1 MESRTAQE
9 DFPTSCIRIN
19 GRPILPVRV
28 DDNYK
33 NEIAKY
39 KAMAIARQKKLEDA
53 KKAKHK
59 QLLQDID
66 MKMKVLEEKKRN
78 RQKLEQVSESNP
90 KQPSEQDSAVL
101 SINNVNHV
109 SADHSRKSNNDKK
122 SETYLEEFPLETNTG
137 SSNIENDNSFRI
149 SEKDNATP
157 KKEEHLASNDTEL
170 NETNADSSSDTGL
183 VEDLIKEFSQHSLQT
198 PQSSDQEEA
207 IKDEILSVKN
217 LGSHHTRAPETSDS
231 TSLKMPTVDNF
242 QFTSLRNYSPPNK
255 DIYHSPTQEDN
266 NESVASSDDSTVLQ
280 AFSEDR
286 PSSRRRLNMDQVVEP
301 IENPQSVDDVDDAKI
316 RSSYEIKRASPSRIV
331 IARPQYIFDDSMDPF
346 DTDDSIETVPMRN
359 DFSSETISKEQIA
372 PIRAWMELHD
382 INFDK
387 VSAIAKGFL
396 TRLLIRTERVQ
407 AIIQTIKDSNLVLH
421 SLKDDVGNTRS
432 SIRDFTFRER
442 ILSQLKAARYSLN
455 DIFISAPSH
464 VRMNII
470 ANDRLT
476 KNSRQSSAKS
486 KPLGLSRATRISL
499 NRRLKSAFNQF
510 FLDCISNSSNKTT
523 ESSKKEKSK
532 ILTSFPQPEQS
543 VQSPYLRGNKRIFG
557 SSNTPNVARASQHNR
572 SPTVILDLGHK
583 RHLESDPVQLKKSR
597 PASAIIERGYNKK
610 SVADRVTLSSE
621 FLRRNKLDQ
630 SPKTVSPY
638 SRKKGTPKNLNSK
651 FPKKTNY
658 GGAIPL
664 ARNISKKI

>member
-122 SETYLEEFPLETNTG
+122 SETYLEEFPLETNTS

-198 PQSSDQEEA
+198 PQPSDQEEA

-217 LGSHHTRAPETSDS
+217 LGSHHTRAPETGDS

-286 PSSRRRLNMDQVVEP
+286 PPSRRRLNMDQVVEP

-407 AIIQTIKDSNLVLH
+407 AIIQTIK
-421 SLKDDVGNTRS
+421 
-432 SIRDFTFRER
+432 
-442 ILSQLKAARYSLN
+442 LKAARYSLN

-499 NRRLKSAFNQF
+499 NRRLKFNQF